1 MVDQSSVQL
10 STCPN
15 PVSDLSNRV
24 KSGWM
29 YDWMVEMRHMEDWWK
44 SVEDDFLADLD
55 NTFSFRESKIHLL
68 KKIRDK
74 LHRIQTLMV
83 IQTRK

>member
-1 MVDQSSVQL
+1 
-10 STCPN
+10 
-15 PVSDLSNRV
+15 
-24 KSGWM
+24 
-29 YDWMVEMRHMEDWWK
+29 MVEMRHMEDWWK
-44 SVEDDFLADLD
+44 SVEHDFQTDLD

-74 LHRIQTLMV
+74 LHRIQISMV